1 MRNDS
6 LAKTLDLYLLHIFTF
21 FFMLLNFKS
30 PSIISL
36 IYVSVYQKII
46 IVNHEHAFL
55 LADVWGYSG

>member
-1 MRNDS
+1 
-6 LAKTLDLYLLHIFTF
+6 
-21 FFMLLNFKS
+21 MLLNFKS

-46 IVNHEHAFL
+46 IVNHEPAFL